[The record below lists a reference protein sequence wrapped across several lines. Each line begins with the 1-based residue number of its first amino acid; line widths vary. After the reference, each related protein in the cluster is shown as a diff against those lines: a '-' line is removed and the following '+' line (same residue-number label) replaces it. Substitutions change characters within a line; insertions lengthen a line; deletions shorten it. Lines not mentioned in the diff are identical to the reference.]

1 MIHQLPGHV
10 KEGMIME
17 KMTGAIMVQMIMRGM
32 DELTDKNLRRLVN
45 FLLVLLDEQEAMR

>member
-1 MIHQLPGHV
+1 
-10 KEGMIME
+10 ME

-45 FLLVLLDEQEAMR
+45 FLLVLLDEQEAIR